1 MTILE
6 PGMIIYGE
14 YGFGRSL
21 EKYKITRVTKASAFA
36 EREGR
41 VIFRF
46 KREVPDFFYSIGSG
60 GSSFSR
66 SCFNIRSAELDARY
80 EKEQLLMRVKSQKFQ
95 LLEVPELQQIVD
107 ILNKWEKEY
116 ENKNKQSE

>member
-6 PGMIIYGE
+6 PGMMIYGE

-21 EKYKITRVTKASAFA
+21 EKYKITRVTKASAFV

-46 KREVPDFFYSIGSG
+46 KREVTDFFYPLGNG
-60 GSSFSR
+60 GNSFSR
-66 SCFNIRSAELDARY
+66 SCFRISNVELDARHK
-80 EKEQLLMRVKSQKFQ
+80 KEQLLRRVKSQKFEH
-95 LLEVPELQQIVD
+95 LGTLELQQIVD
-107 ILNKWEKEY
+107 ILNKWEKEN
-116 ENKNKQSE
+116 EDKNKQSE